1 MVFEYGF
8 DALEL
13 DEIRVRPIETNAAM
27 RGIMERKFGFDG
39 ITSLVNQTLDQAVQG
54 QEETTRAWG
63 CTTGSGGAVLKT
75 HVRSDWGGSAGGGSV
90 LLRPQTGMEVVDE

>member
-54 QEETTRAWG
+54 QEETTRAWVLHHWVG
-63 CTTGSGGAVLKT
+63 WSGIENSCPIGLGRECGRWQCAT
-75 HVRSDWGGSAGGGSV
+75 ASTDRDGGRG
-90 LLRPQTGMEVVDE
+90 